1 MLNKLRKL
9 LSTDI
14 LRSIYYAIC
23 DSHLNQGCL
32 AWGPNTNAIKRLIIL
47 LKKTLRLMDFKPR
60 NVHTSLLHLRLN
72 ILKLPEKMFQKIV
85 YQGHVWDMHQ
95 PYNRIRL
102 PLSATNCMK
111 IRNLIHNCTL
121 TKCFSFYKNHI
132 FDSTNMFCFTI
143 LFSIP

>member
-1 MLNKLRKL
+1 MLNKVKKL
-9 LSTDI
+9 LSTDT

-23 DSHLNQGCL
+23 DSHLNQDYL
-32 AWGPNTNAIKRLIIL
+32 VWGQNTNAIKRLIIL
-47 LKKTLRLMDFKPR
+47 QKKTLRLMDFKPR

-102 PLSATNCMK
+102 SLSATNCMK
-111 IRNLIHNCTL
+111 IRNLIHNRTI
-121 TKCFSFYKNHI
+121 TKCFSFYKKHI
-132 FDSTNMFCFTI
+132 FDSTNMFCVTI